1 MVFTEEQDPPLT
13 VEELKSVHLL
23 EESESDYMGMH
34 VEAADMDTVQSTT
47 ASSTLS
53 IFDELHQNP
62 SFLPKEYVV
71 DSVKKILAIT
81 LVITFVNLVIFFVWK
96 RREGKLPSK
105 ESSYAKR
112 ASYQMTHFLVN
123 LVLAIQGLYLYN
135 TVAKFPQEYKYKV
148 TGWEMEFALLP
159 QIQLAYNLWALPA
172 GIFYVQER
180 YEMIAHHLAVV
191 CISFIS
197 GFRTNG
203 FRYYAPFFFGVIET
217 SSVPLSI
224 MNIFKSSKELS
235 KKYPITSTLVSITF
249 AITFLI
255 VRIYL
260 WMPLMCDFLEVV
272 FLMGFNHSNGSGQG
286 AIDKAVSVAPYILAF
301 ATGLFLSLLQILWG
315 YKVVRGILRLVGI
328 AKKVPKEKKDA

>member
-34 VEAADMDTVQSTT
+34 VDAADVGVDTVQ
-47 ASSTLS
+47 STLS

-81 LVITFVNLVIFFVWK
+81 LVITFVNLVIFFVLK
-96 RREGKLPSK
+96 RREGKQQSK
-105 ESSYAKR
+105 ESYAKR

-135 TVAKFPQEYKYKV
+135 SVQKFPQEYKYKV
-148 TGWEMEFALLP
+148 TGWEIEFALLP

-191 CISFIS
+191 CISSIS

-235 KKYPITSTLVSITF
+235 KKYPITSTFVSITF
-249 AITFLI
+249 AIIFLI

-260 WMPLMCDFLEVV
+260 WMPLMYDFLEVV

-286 AIDKAVSVAPYILAF
+286 AIDKAVAVAPYILAF
-301 ATGLFLSLLQILWG
+301 ATGLFLSLLQIIWG
-315 YKVVRGILRLVGI
+315 YKVVRGILRLIGI
-328 AKKVPKEKKDA
+328 SKKVPKNKKDA